1 MDELTLVCGVDEAG
15 RGPLAGPVYA
25 AAVILDKKR
34 RINGLADSKVLT
46 AERRDVLAVRIK
58 ERAIAWAVATATV
71 EEIDRI
77 NIFHASMLAM
87 RRAVQALGVQPG
99 EAWIDGNQ
107 CPRELGCRA
116 KAIVDGDAL
125 HPVISAASILA
136 KTERDAEMCSLSAR
150 YPQYGFDR
158 HKGYATAEHLDAL
171 GRIGPCEIHRRS
183 FYAVGVFFQRDLFTD
198 SWGSM
203 AEPLRVRSY
212 RMYCEAVKLSAGA
225 GLAGERGG
233 SRLAAAKARLAK
245 FNLHE
250 KRLKRAY
257 TDVLAS
263 AEASPHVELME
274 TALREAREQLRGQI
288 AAAKVKRPD

>member
-1 MDELTLVCGVDEAG
+1 MDDIVLVCGVDEAG

-25 AAVILDKKR
+25 AAVILDRKR

-46 AERRDVLAVRIK
+46 AERRDVLAGRIK
-58 ERAIAWAVATATV
+58 ERAIAWAVANATV

-87 RRAVQALGVQPG
+87 RRAVQALGVRPE
-99 EAWIDGNQ
+99 EAWVDGNH
-107 CPRELGCRA
+107 CPGLSCRT
-116 KAIVDGDAL
+116 KAIVDGDAT

-136 KTERDAEMCSLSAR
+136 KTERDAEMCTLSVR

-171 GRIGPCEIHRRS
+171 GRVGPCEIHRRS

-212 RMYCEAVKLSAGA
+212 RMYCEAVKLAAGA

-233 SRLAAAKARLAK
+233 PRLAAARLRLAR

-250 KRLKRAY
+250 KRLKREYA
-257 TDVLAS
+257 DVLAS
-263 AEASPHVELME
+263 AEASPHIELME
-274 TALREAREQLRGQI
+274 AALREAREQLRSQI
-288 AAAKVKRPD
+288 AAAKVKRPL